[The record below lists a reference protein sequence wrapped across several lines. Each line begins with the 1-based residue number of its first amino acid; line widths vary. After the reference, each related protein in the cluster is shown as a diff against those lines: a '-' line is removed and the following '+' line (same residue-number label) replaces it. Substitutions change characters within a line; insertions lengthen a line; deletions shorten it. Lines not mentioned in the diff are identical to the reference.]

1 MRVNMWV
8 SGRGLPA
15 FFVCLF
21 LLAVYSWPACGQD
34 AACPRANDGQSQV
47 TAQAAE
53 GAKGAAVVKEA
64 APAEAPVEEPAHD
77 TEAVRTASD
86 LIKWEEYDKA
96 LDILE
101 KEVAANPSN
110 VSARCQY
117 LIALGKKHRAE
128 DVINQYAVVDAIY
141 SEVTEGSDEAQTR
154 PEVVPI
160 AATEAVAEALVSLRR
175 PLEARRYYE
184 RMLAQSPSTSFK
196 AYMGIY
202 TTSTALRDWKTAAET
217 WKKIEELMQSGDLNW
232 MERHEAL
239 TARGWLLIGQDRLA
253 EAQKHFES
261 LLMEAGLDSGFRS
274 GLAHVYYYRGW
285 PTLALEQFKIGENVN
300 PEETTNKVGL
310 AQTLLDLDYK
320 VQAASLASQL
330 YSVYP
335 YDMNVRDVYENIR
348 LNGEPQVTGDAR
360 FINEAPGTTE
370 WRAMLAATMPIT
382 PSFKLFTDVLHMHAY
397 QTLADDRFSTTWDRF
412 GAGASYLV
420 VPGLSVSEELSWD
433 YVKSAQF
440 GSTTKVGWQAD
451 DHFKLLA
458 GFESFSLDLPLRA
471 MVAGITGQSGII
483 DMHYHESD
491 LRGYGLI
498 LQSNWFSDGNVN
510 QSAIGRFEQTVLQG
524 DDWRLRIEPEAY
536 YGRYAK
542 SQEAVPYFSPT
553 NEASVVIKPVLHI
566 THYDLYDASLKSSI
580 YADAGFYKEHLF
592 PTYYLIGG
600 FGYIQELKISKT
612 VSLRWTA
619 GYAERVYD
627 GKYTNVF
634 EVGLRV
640 NKYF

>member
-8 SGRGLPA
+8 PGRGLPA

-21 LLAVYSWPACGQD
+21 LFAAYAWPVCGQD
-34 AACPRANDGQSQV
+34 ASCPQGNDGQPQV

-53 GAKGAAVVKEA
+53 AAKGAAVVKEGA
-64 APAEAPVEEPAHD
+64 LEEAPVEEAAHD

-101 KEVAANPSN
+101 KEVAENPSN

-128 DVINQYAVVDAIY
+128 DVIDQYAVVDAVY
-141 SEVTEGSDEAQTR
+141 SDVTEGPDEAQTR

-160 AATEAVAEALVSLRR
+160 AATEAVAEALISLKR
-175 PLEARRYYE
+175 PLEARRRYE
-184 RMLAQSPSTSFK
+184 RMLAQSPSAPFK

-217 WKKIEELMQSGDLNW
+217 WKKIEELTQNGSLNW
-232 MERHEAL
+232 MEKHEAL
-239 TARGWLLIGQDRLA
+239 TARGWLLIGQDRLV
-253 EAQKHFES
+253 EAQKHFET
-261 LLMEAGLDSGFRS
+261 LLMEAGLDAGFRS

-285 PTLALEQFKIGENVN
+285 PTLALEQFRIGANVN
-300 PEETTNKVGL
+300 PEEMTIKTGL
-310 AQTLLDLDYK
+310 AQTLLKLDHNAE
-320 VQAASLASQL
+320 AASLASQL

-335 YDMNVRDVYENIR
+335 YDMHVRDVYENVR
-348 LNGEPQVTGDAR
+348 LNGAAQVTGDAR
-360 FINEAPGTTE
+360 FINEAPGATE

-382 PSFKLFTDVLHMHAY
+382 PSFKLFADVLHMHAY
-397 QTLADDRFSTTWDRF
+397 QTLTDNRFSTTWDRF
-412 GAGASYLV
+412 GAGASYLL
-420 VPGLSVSEELSWD
+420 VPGLNISEELTWD

-440 GSTTKVGWQAD
+440 GSTTKLTWQAD
-451 DHFKLLA
+451 DRFRLLA
-458 GFESFSLDLPLRA
+458 AFESFSLDLPLRA
-471 MVAGITGQSGII
+471 MVAGITGQTGII

-491 LRGYGLI
+491 VRDYGLI

-510 QSAIGRFEQTVLQG
+510 QSAIGRFDQTVLQG
-524 DDWRLRIEPEAY
+524 DNWRLRVGPEAY
-536 YGRYAK
+536 YGRYSK

-553 NEASVVIKPVLHI
+553 NEASVVIKPVLQI
-566 THYDLYDASLKSSI
+566 THYEFYDSSLKSSI

-592 PTYYLIGG
+592 PTYYVIGG
-600 FGYIQELKISKT
+600 FGYIQELKLSKT
-612 VSLRWTA
+612 FSLRWTA

-627 GKYTNVF
+627 GQYTNVF
-634 EVGLRV
+634 EIGLRV